1 MPIRINL
8 LSEALAAED
17 LRRRDPVKRAIIG
30 GALLVTLS
38 FVWYSSTWLSYMS
51 DKGKLS
57 GVEADIQTRTNEY
70 AQVQSN
76 IKKTS
81 DVEARLDAL
90 ARLNSFRFL
99 QGNLLN
105 ALQQTYVSN
114 VQMIHLREEQTYSS
128 TPAVAAKTNSAG
140 VVMPARPAGATEHM
154 VVQIDAK
161 DYSANP
167 GDQVNHYKE
176 AMLRQDYF
184 KSALDP
190 DTGVKLSALSQ
201 LQTGSDSRPYV
212 VFSLECRFHD
222 RP

>member
-1 MPIRINL
+1 
-8 LSEALAAED
+8 
-17 LRRRDPVKRAIIG
+17 
-30 GALLVTLS
+30 
-38 FVWYSSTWLSYMS
+38 
-51 DKGKLS
+51 
-57 GVEADIQTRTNEY
+57 
-70 AQVQSN
+70 
-76 IKKTS
+76 
-81 DVEARLDAL
+81 
-90 ARLNSFRFL
+90 
-99 QGNLLN
+99 
-105 ALQQTYVSN
+105 
-114 VQMIHLREEQTYSS
+114 
-128 TPAVAAKTNSAG
+128 

-154 VVQIDAK
+154 VVLIDAK

-212 VFSLECRFHD
+212 VFSIECRFHD